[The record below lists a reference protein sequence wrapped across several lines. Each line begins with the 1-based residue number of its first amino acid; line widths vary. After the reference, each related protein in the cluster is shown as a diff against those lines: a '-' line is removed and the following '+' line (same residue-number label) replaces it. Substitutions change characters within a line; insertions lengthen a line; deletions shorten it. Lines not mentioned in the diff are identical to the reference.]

1 MTLNLLLV
9 DDSPAERELARE
21 AVAEFSSDIMLQ
33 VAASP
38 EEAMQVIANG
48 YVPQLALV
56 DLHLGASS
64 GRDLVIRLLGT
75 VRAAIL
81 TTTDDPQERTRCLAA
96 GACGFFV
103 KPLRFD
109 DFPDL
114 LTKIRALAAAG

>member
-1 MTLNLLLV
+1 MNLKLLLV

-21 AVAEFSSDIMLQ
+21 AVAEFATDITLE
-33 VAASP
+33 VAASS
-38 EEAMQVIANG
+38 EEAMRVIAAG
-48 YVPQLALV
+48 YVPHLALV

-64 GRDLVIRLLGT
+64 GRELVIRLLGT

-96 GACGFFV
+96 GACDFLV

-109 DFPDL
+109 DFPVL
-114 LTKIRALAAAG
+114 LARVRTLILN